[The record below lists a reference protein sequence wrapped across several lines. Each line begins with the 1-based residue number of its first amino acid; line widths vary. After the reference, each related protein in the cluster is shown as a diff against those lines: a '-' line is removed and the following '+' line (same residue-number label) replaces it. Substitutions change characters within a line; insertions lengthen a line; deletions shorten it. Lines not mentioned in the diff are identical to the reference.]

1 MNTTPSII
9 TLSETLL
16 VGKYIEMSLQQ
27 DQTAALWGSFGPFI
41 KTISNR
47 LDTNRY
53 SLQEYPTHYFDQFN
67 PALTFKKWALVAV
80 KDHTNVPEACEK
92 FTFPGGI
99 YAVFHHKGNDMQIF
113 QYIYSN
119 WLPSSGFKLDQRPH
133 FELLGEKYKN
143 GDPTSE
149 EDIYIPIRKI

>member
-1 MNTTPSII
+1 
-9 TLSETLL
+9 
-16 VGKYIEMSLQQ
+16 MSLQQ

-53 SLQEYPTHYFDQFN
+53 SLQEYPAHYFDQFN
-67 PALTFKKWALVAV
+67 PALTFKKWALVTV

-92 FTFPGGI
+92 FTLPGGI

-143 GDPTSE
+143 GDPASE

>member
-16 VGKYIEMSLQQ
+16 VGKHLEMSLQQ
-27 DQTAALWGSFGPFI
+27 DQTAALWGSFGPLI

-47 LDTNRY
+47 LDTYRY
-53 SLQEYPTHYFDQFN
+53 SLQEYPAHYFDQFN

-92 FTFPGGI
+92 FTIPDGG
-99 YAVFHHKGNDMQIF
+99 YAVFHHKGNDIRIF
-113 QYIYSN
+113 QYIYSH
-119 WLPSSGFKLDQRPH
+119 WLPSSGFTLDQRPH

-143 GDPTSE
+143 GDPASE

>member
-53 SLQEYPTHYFDQFN
+53 SLQEYPAHYFDQFN

-80 KDHTNVPEACEK
+80 KDHTSVPEACEK
-92 FTFPGGI
+92 FTLPGGI

-143 GDPTSE
+143 GDPASE

>member
-1 MNTTPSII
+1 VITTTSIF

-16 VGKYIEMSLQQ
+16 VGKHLEMSLQQ
-27 DQTAALWGSFGPFI
+27 DQTAALWGSFGPLI

-53 SLQEYPTHYFDQFN
+53 SLQEYPAHYFDQFN

-80 KDHTNVPEACEK
+80 KDHTSVPEACEK
-92 FTFPGGI
+92 FILPGGG
-99 YAVFHHKGNDMQIF
+99 YAVFHLKGNDMQIF
-113 QYIYSN
+113 QYIYSH
-119 WLPSSGFKLDQRPH
+119 WLPSSGFTLDQRPH

-143 GDPTSE
+143 GDPASE

>member
-1 MNTTPSII
+1 MPVTPTII
-9 TLSETLL
+9 NIAETLL
-16 VGKYIEMSLQQ
+16 VGMHLEMSLQQ

-47 LDTNRY
+47 LDTYRY
-53 SLQEYPTHYFDQFN
+53 SLQEYPAHYFDQFN

-92 FTFPGGI
+92 FTIPGGG
-99 YAVFHHKGNDMQIF
+99 YAVFHHKGNDIRIF
-113 QYIYSN
+113 QYIYSH
-119 WLPSSGFKLDQRPH
+119 WLPSSGFTLDQRPH

-143 GDPTSE
+143 GDPASE